1 MSEKPILERLKVF
14 ENQAPEI
21 VFEWND
27 APTGARGWAVLN
39 SLRGGAAGGGTRM
52 RKGLDRREVESLAK
66 TMEIKF
72 TVSGP
77 AIGGAK
83 SGIDFDPSDPRKDQV
98 LKRWYKALDP
108 LLKNFYG
115 TGGDL
120 NVDEIHEVIPY
131 TLANDLQHPQQGVV
145 QGHYGRHLREK
156 RLAQLREGVSLPV
169 TDPLFTPAHHSIP
182 GPGPEHLP
190 TMTIADLITGWG
202 VAESVLAYYAS
213 QAGTPNPS
221 GGSWILEGHPA
232 FKDRLVLVQGW
243 GNVAATAAYYLCYA
257 GMKIQGILDREYGWV
272 ADQGAPLDLE
282 ACRRLLLMRRGNA
295 LNPDA
300 IPCRPHHEA
309 APLFW
314 AQAADVFVPAAASR
328 LVTGEQINSLI
339 NKGLNLVA
347 CGANVPFADPEIFMG
362 PIARSVDERIAV
374 LPDFVANCGMARV
387 FAYLMQDDPGMQA
400 RDIFED
406 VALTIRQAVQG
417 CLSHNTAPSTNL
429 CLEGYRRALNQL
441 QPTN

>member
-1 MSEKPILERLKVF
+1 MSEKPILERLKAF

-213 QAGTPNPS
+213 QAGTPNPT

-272 ADQGAPLDLE
+272 AKQGAPLDLE

-300 IPCRPHHEA
+300 IPCLPHHEA

-387 FAYLMQDDPGMQA
+387 FAYLMQDEPGMQA

-417 CLSHNTAPSTNL
+417 CLSNNTAPSTNL

>member
-1 MSEKPILERLKVF
+1 MSEKPILERLKAF

-169 TDPLFTPAHHSIP
+169 TDPLFTPAHHTIP
-182 GPGPEHLP
+182 GPSPEHLP

-213 QAGTPNPS
+213 QAGTPNPK

-243 GNVAATAAYYLCYA
+243 GNVAATAAYYLCYT

-295 LNPDA
+295 LNPDS
-300 IPCRPHHEA
+300 IPCLSHHQA

-314 AQAADVFVPAAASR
+314 SQAADVFVPAAASR

-339 NKGLNLVA
+339 NKGLSLVA

-417 CLSHNTAPSTNL
+417 CLSNNTTPSTNL
-429 CLEGYRRALNQL
+429 CIEGYRRALNQL
-441 QPTN
+441 QPNH

>member
-1 MSEKPILERLKVF
+1 MSEKPILERLKAF

-213 QAGTPNPS
+213 QAGTPNPT

-300 IPCRPHHEA
+300 IPCLPHHEA

-387 FAYLMQDDPGMQA
+387 FAYLMQDEPGMQA

>member
-1 MSEKPILERLKVF
+1 
-14 ENQAPEI
+14 
-21 VFEWND
+21 
-27 APTGARGWAVLN
+27 
-39 SLRGGAAGGGTRM
+39 
-52 RKGLDRREVESLAK
+52 
-66 TMEIKF
+66 
-72 TVSGP
+72 
-77 AIGGAK
+77 
-83 SGIDFDPSDPRKDQV
+83 
-98 LKRWYKALDP
+98 

-169 TDPLFTPAHHSIP
+169 TDPLFTPAHHATP

-213 QAGTPNPS
+213 QAGTPNPK

-295 LNPDA
+295 LNPDS
-300 IPCRPHHEA
+300 ITCLPHHQA

-314 AQAADVFVPAAASR
+314 SQAADVFVPAAASR

-387 FAYLMQDDPGMQA
+387 FAYLMQDDPGMSA

-417 CLSHNTAPSTNL
+417 CLSNNTSPSTNL
-429 CLEGYRRALNQL
+429 CVEGYRRALNQL
-441 QPTN
+441 QPNH

>member
-1 MSEKPILERLKVF
+1 MSEKPILERLKAF

-213 QAGTPNPS
+213 QAGTPNPT

-300 IPCRPHHEA
+300 IPCLPHHEA

-417 CLSHNTAPSTNL
+417 CLSNNTAPSTNL

>member
-213 QAGTPNPS
+213 QAGTPNPT

-387 FAYLMQDDPGMQA
+387 FAYLMQDDPSMQA

>member
-1 MSEKPILERLKVF
+1 MSEKPILERLKAF

-169 TDPLFTPAHHSIP
+169 TDPLFTPAHHATP
-182 GPGPEHLP
+182 GPGPEHLT

-213 QAGTPNPS
+213 QAGTPNPT

-272 ADQGAPLDLE
+272 AKQGAPLDLE

-300 IPCRPHHEA
+300 IPCLPHHEA

-314 AQAADVFVPAAASR
+314 SQAADVFVPAAASR

-417 CLSHNTAPSTNL
+417 CLSNNTAPSTNL

>member
-1 MSEKPILERLKVF
+1 MSEKPILERLKAF

-213 QAGTPNPS
+213 QAGTPNPT

-295 LNPDA
+295 LNPDS
-300 IPCRPHHEA
+300 IPCLPHHEA

-339 NKGLNLVA
+339 YKGLNLVA

-387 FAYLMQDDPGMQA
+387 FAYLMQDEPGMQA

>member
-213 QAGTPNPS
+213 QAGTPNPT

-300 IPCRPHHEA
+300 IPCLPHHEA

>member
-213 QAGTPNPS
+213 QAGTPNPT

-387 FAYLMQDDPGMQA
+387 FAYLMQDDPCMQA

>member
-1 MSEKPILERLKVF
+1 MSEKPILERLKAF

-169 TDPLFTPAHHSIP
+169 TDPLFTPAHHATP

-232 FKDRLVLVQGW
+232 FNDRLVLVQGW

-300 IPCRPHHEA
+300 IPCLPHHEA

-314 AQAADVFVPAAASR
+314 AQKADVFVPAAASR

-406 VALTIRQAVQG
+406 VAHTIRQAVQG
-417 CLSHNTAPSTNL
+417 CLSNNTAPSTNL

>member
-1 MSEKPILERLKVF
+1 MSEKPILERLKAF

-213 QAGTPNPS
+213 QAGTPNPT

-300 IPCRPHHEA
+300 IPCLPHHEA
-309 APLFW
+309 APFFW

-339 NKGLNLVA
+339 YKGLNLVA

-387 FAYLMQDDPGMQA
+387 FAYLMQDEPGMQA

>member
-417 CLSHNTAPSTNL
+417 CLSHNTSPSTNL

>member
-1 MSEKPILERLKVF
+1 MKELLKIY
-14 ENQAPEI
+14 ENKTPEI
-21 VFEWND
+21 VFNWKDSETE
-27 APTGARGWAVLN
+27 AEGWVVIN

-52 RKGLDRREVESLAK
+52 RKGLDMNEVLSLAK

-169 TDPLFTPAHHSIP
+169 TDPLFTPAHHATP
-182 GPGPEHLP
+182 GPGPEHLT

-213 QAGTPNPS
+213 QAGTPNPT

-300 IPCRPHHEA
+300 IPCLPHHEA

-314 AQAADVFVPAAASR
+314 AQTADVFVPAAASR

-417 CLSHNTAPSTNL
+417 CLSNNTAPSTNL

-441 QPTN
+441 QPNH

>member
-1 MSEKPILERLKVF
+1 MSEKPILERLKAF

-213 QAGTPNPS
+213 QAGTPNPT

-300 IPCRPHHEA
+300 IPCLPHHEA

-339 NKGLNLVA
+339 YKGLNLVA

>member
-1 MSEKPILERLKVF
+1 MTEKPILDRLKAF

-83 SGIDFDPSDPRKDQV
+83 SGIDFDPADPRKEQV

-169 TDPLFTPAHHSIP
+169 TDPLFTPARPLVS
-182 GPGPEHLP
+182 GPGPDQGP

-202 VAESVLAYYAS
+202 VAESVLAYYAT

-272 ADQGAPLDLE
+272 GDQNSPLDLE

-300 IPCRPHHEA
+300 IPCLPHREA

-406 VALTIRQAVQG
+406 VAKTIRQAVQG
-417 CLSHNTAPSTNL
+417 CFPNNTSPSTGL
-429 CLEGYRRALNQL
+429 CLEGYRRALDQL
-441 QPTN
+441 QTNL

>member
-1 MSEKPILERLKVF
+1 MSEKPILERLKAF

-213 QAGTPNPS
+213 QAGTPNPT

-272 ADQGAPLDLE
+272 AKQGAPLDLE

-300 IPCRPHHEA
+300 IPCLPHHEA

-417 CLSHNTAPSTNL
+417 CLSNNTAPSTNL

>member
-1 MSEKPILERLKVF
+1 MSEKPILERLKAF

-213 QAGTPNPS
+213 QAGTPNPT

-300 IPCRPHHEA
+300 IPCLPHHEA

-339 NKGLNLVA
+339 YKGLNLVA

-387 FAYLMQDDPGMQA
+387 FAYLMKDDPGMQA

>member
-1 MSEKPILERLKVF
+1 MSEKPILERLKAF

-213 QAGTPNPS
+213 QAGTPNPT

-272 ADQGAPLDLE
+272 ANQGAPLDLE

-300 IPCRPHHEA
+300 IPCLPHHEA

-387 FAYLMQDDPGMQA
+387 FAYLMQDDPGHA
-400 RDIFED
+400 
-406 VALTIRQAVQG
+406 
-417 CLSHNTAPSTNL
+417 SP
-429 CLEGYRRALNQL
+429 
-441 QPTN
+441 

>member
-1 MSEKPILERLKVF
+1 MSEKPILERLKAF

-169 TDPLFTPAHHSIP
+169 TDPLFTPARSLVS
-182 GPGPEHLP
+182 GPGPDQVP

-232 FKDRLVLVQGW
+232 FNDRLVLVQGW

-300 IPCRPHHEA
+300 IPCLPHHEA

-314 AQAADVFVPAAASR
+314 AQTADVFVPAAASR

-400 RDIFED
+400 CDIFED

-417 CLSHNTAPSTNL
+417 CLSNNTAPSTNL